1 MTFRECG
8 KVSFPT
14 GELTFLKCKKRIQ
27 KTLLYACEFH
37 VLRPKVAEKDAI
49 RRRIIVLFKRQFAI
63 RAECSFPLGKLMF
76 SEPKKPRPK
85 IGLFAGETRRDSG
98 KT

>member
-8 KVSFPT
+8 KVSFPM
-14 GELTFLKCKKRIQ
+14 GKLTFLKCKKRIQ
-27 KTLLYACEFH
+27 KTLLYAYEFD
-37 VLRPKVAEKDAI
+37 VLRREVPGKDAF
-49 RRRIIVLFKRQFAI
+49 RRRITVLFKRQFAI
-63 RAECSFPLGKLMF
+63 RAKCGFPLGKLMF

-85 IGLFAGETRRDSG
+85 TGLFAGQTRRDSG